1 MKEIAIL
8 RCGKLPS
15 FVTWDVDLD
24 KLFEEDELLLR
35 GFQAQGFHARPV
47 VWNDPA
53 VDWDEFDIALIRS
66 TWDYLDEQEHFLE
79 VLSRIEA
86 SSCRLFNPI
95 SAVRWNI
102 DKNYLFDLEKWGIP
116 VIPTI
121 LASEAN
127 AGTVQRLF
135 GDRLGQTVILKPTI
149 GLGASHSQRVPL
161 DELDAA
167 LMELRASQPQREY
180 LVQPF
185 VETILSEGEWS
196 FIYFNH
202 QLSHVLLKKPAA
214 NDYRVQ
220 GIYGGTVQPAAPAP
234 DDLLRA
240 ESVMAALP
248 FDLLYARLDFL
259 RVNGTLSVI
268 EIELIEPI
276 FSFGLVPESVGQLVN
291 ATRLKF
297 ET

>member
-1 MKEIAIL
+1 MKEIAVL

-15 FVTWDVDLD
+15 FVTWEVDLD
-24 KLFEEDELLLR
+24 ELFEEDKLLVQ
-35 GFQAQGFHARPV
+35 GFQAQGVHARPV

-53 VDWDEFDIALIRS
+53 VDWNDFDIALIRS

-86 SSCRLFNPI
+86 SSCRLFNPLP
-95 SAVRWNI
+95 AVRWNI
-102 DKNYLFDLEKWGIP
+102 DKQYLFDLEKWGIP

-121 LASEAN
+121 PASEVN

-135 GDRLGQTVILKPTI
+135 GDRQGQTVILKPTI

-161 DELDAA
+161 DELEAA

-185 VETILSEGEWS
+185 IEAILSEGEWS
-196 FIYFNH
+196 FIYFNR

-220 GIYGGTVQPAAPAP
+220 GIYGGTVQPATPAP
-234 DDLLRA
+234 DDLLQA
-240 ESVMAALP
+240 EAVIAALP

-276 FSFGLVPESVGQLVN
+276 FSFGLVPESIPRLVD
-291 ATRLKF
+291 ATRLRF
-297 ET
+297 R

>member
-24 KLFEEDELLLR
+24 ELFEEDELLLR

-53 VDWDEFDIALIRS
+53 VDWNRFDVALIRS

-86 SSCRLFNPI
+86 SSCRLFNPL

-161 DELDAA
+161 DELEAA

>member
-24 KLFEEDELLLR
+24 ELFEEDELLLR

-53 VDWDEFDIALIRS
+53 VDWNRFDVALIRS
-66 TWDYLDEQEHFLE
+66 TWDYLDEQERFLE
-79 VLSRIEA
+79 VLSQIEA
-86 SSCRLFNPI
+86 SSCRLFNPL

-102 DKNYLFDLEKWGIP
+102 DKNYLFDLEKWGIS

-161 DELDAA
+161 DELEAA

-196 FIYFNH
+196 FIYFNR